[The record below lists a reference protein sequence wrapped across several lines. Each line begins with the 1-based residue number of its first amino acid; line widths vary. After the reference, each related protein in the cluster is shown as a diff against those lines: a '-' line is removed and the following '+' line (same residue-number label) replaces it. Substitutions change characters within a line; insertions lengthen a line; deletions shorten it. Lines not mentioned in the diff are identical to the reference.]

1 MITYSETILRANCL
15 RTLLAAALAA
25 SGMVLGGPGGIALAD
40 PAQPPGGGDGGRPG
54 QIGGAP
60 GSFVRETA
68 KEDGS
73 VPSNYD
79 GQSPGQFVKAGTAP
93 CVKGGPPEGGHVCS

>member
-1 MITYSETILRANCL
+1 MITYSETNSRAKRL

-54 QIGGAP
+54 QIGGTP

-79 GQSPGQFVKAGTAP
+79 GQSPGKFVKAGAAP
-93 CVKGGPPEGGHVCS
+93 SLKSGGPQGGHGVP